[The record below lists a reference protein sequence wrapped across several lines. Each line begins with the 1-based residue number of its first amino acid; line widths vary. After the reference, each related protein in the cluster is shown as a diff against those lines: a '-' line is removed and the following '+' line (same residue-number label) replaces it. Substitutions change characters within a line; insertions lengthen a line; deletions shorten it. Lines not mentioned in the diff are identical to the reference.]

1 MVCQVATHPFLPR
14 LGSSICSDLPG
25 DGYQLATE
33 ETVPKRL
40 RVAGNSKDIFCLVKM
55 NMSDTVLC
63 QDPLLVYPAGLQASS
78 DHFWDRISRNT
89 HHAVIQQKLD
99 GERAAE
105 LTRLAKTL
113 KADFPHFHRTYQYYE
128 MLMDENRPRQ
138 PLSKLLFI
146 AAGPHAQSRVGGVQ
160 LGQRPAPPKPHHLKV
175 VFHRG

>member
-33 ETVPKRL
+33 ERVPKRL

-128 MLMDENRPRQ
+128 MLMDENRLGNLFR
-138 PLSKLLFI
+138 SFCLLRL
-146 AAGPHAQSRVGGVQ
+146 AHMPSRGLAECSLGNAQRHPSRIT
-160 LGQRPAPPKPHHLKV
+160 
-175 VFHRG
+175 

>member
-1 MVCQVATHPFLPR
+1 M
-14 LGSSICSDLPG
+14 
-25 DGYQLATE
+25 
-33 ETVPKRL
+33 
-40 RVAGNSKDIFCLVKM
+40 AGNSKDIFCLVKM
-55 NMSDTVLC
+55 NMSDSVLC
-63 QDPLLVYPAGLQASS
+63 QDPLLVYPHGLQASS
-78 DHFWDRISRNT
+78 DHFWDRISRHT
-89 HHAVIQQKLD
+89 HNAVIQQKLD

-113 KADFPHFHRTYQYYE
+113 KADFPHFIRTYQYYE

-160 LGQRPAPPKPHHLKV
+160 LGERPVPPKPHHLKV